1 MKEIADED
9 RRTVRE
15 KLSRET
21 GYTGLSILH
30 RLNSLYGFDV
40 MRDLVFNV
48 MHNLPLNIVG
58 CSLKQLIAEEK
69 LDAKEVEERLANFPW
84 TAGTCI
90 LNMYADVICNYIHQ
104 ARGNT

>member
-1 MKEIADED
+1 MKEIAAED

-15 KLSRET
+15 RLSRET

-40 MRDLVFNV
+40 IRDIVFDV

-58 CSLKQLIAEEK
+58 CNLKQLISDEK
-69 LDAKEVEERLANFPW
+69 IDAKEADQRLANFNW
-84 TAGTCI
+84 TAGTVC
-90 LNMYADVICNYIHQ
+90 M
-104 ARGNT
+104 

>member
-9 RRTVRE
+9 CCTVHE
-15 KLSRET
+15 KLSRGT

-40 MRDLVFNV
+40 IRDIVFDV
-48 MHNLPLNIVG
+48 IYNLPLNIVG

-69 LDAKEVEERLANFPW
+69 LDAKEVDERLANFPW
-84 TAGTCI
+84 TAGI
-90 LNMYADVICNYIHQ
+90 LNMYAGVICNYMEM
-104 ARGNT
+104 

>member
-1 MKEIADED
+1 MKEIDAED

-15 KLSRET
+15 RLSRDT

-40 MRDLVFNV
+40 IRDIVFDV

-58 CSLKQLIAEEK
+58 CSLKQLIAEGK
-69 LDAKEVEERLANFPW
+69 RDVKEADERLSNFPW
-84 TAGTCI
+84 TAGI
-90 LNMYADVICNYIHQ
+90 FYID
-104 ARGNT
+104 ATTKRIMD